1 MARQNSLFKVKGTL
15 DDVTFYEREGQHFI
29 KKKSRLSGDR
39 IKNDPAFERTQETF
53 REFGTTNQV
62 ARLVRNAF
70 PGLIK
75 KVGDNRVAQRMTS
88 ILFKIRKFDTVNPRG
103 SRSAVTGLE
112 TDGGKELLTGFNFNS
127 GSSLR
132 QTLPLNPVVDTAA
145 NTISIN
151 GLNPK
156 EMINFPNLATHFKL
170 TGYWSRVDF
179 LKDDYQSVR
188 MSLDPIPLDET
199 IQNLVLSPTET
210 LTGDG
215 RDLVVLLI
223 EFLMEDTGILYPMKD
238 SSRTAAA
245 IVSVA

>member
-15 DDVTFYEREGQHFI
+15 DDVTFYERQGVHLV
-29 KKKSRLSGDR
+29 KKKTRLSGDR

-75 KVGDNRVAQRMTS
+75 KVGDKRVPQRLTRV
-88 ILFKIRKFDTVNPRG
+88 LFQIRKFDVTNKRG
-103 SRSAVTGLE
+103 SRTAVIGLD
-112 TDGGKELLTGFNFNS
+112 TDSGKEVLTGFNFNI
-127 GSSLR
+127 GAPLK
-132 QTLPLNPVVDTAA
+132 QILPLNPVVDTSA

-156 EMINFPNLATHFKL
+156 EMLSIPSYASHFKL
-170 TGYWSRVDF
+170 TGYWSRIDF

-199 IQNLVLSPTET
+199 IQNLVLSPTES

-223 EFLMEDTGILYPMKD
+223 EFMIEDAGILYPMKD
-238 SSRTAAA
+238 KSHNAAA
-245 IVSVA
+245 IVSVS